1 MNTPTIKQMDT
12 RKIIRKPALLCLLM
26 CATVLLQAED
36 LIHILKRG
44 ETLYG
49 ISRQY
54 HVPADAFM
62 EYNNLDNPD
71 RLKEG
76 QKIRIPG
83 VYTVASGDTL
93 YGIARRFSV
102 PIGDLLSA
110 NKLDR
115 NSKIV
120 IGDVLYIPG
129 KASAT
134 SAPGKTAAVTAAPPP
149 VPLEDPR
156 TYKTGKLDSTV
167 IWPVEGSEIAYLSG
181 KLYGVSITADRNSEV
196 KTIASGTVLSTGPY
210 RGFGQVVFVQSKN
223 GFIYVYGGLSRMNVR
238 PGEAISFGE
247 SLGTLGADSLS
258 GKPQLYFMVYNK
270 EKPVDPAKAPRG

>member
-1 MNTPTIKQMDT
+1 MKTPTIKQMDT
-12 RKIIRKPALLCLLM
+12 RKTIRTMALPLIVM
-26 CATVLLQAED
+26 CASSLLHAED

-54 HVPADAFM
+54 NVPADAIM

-71 RLKEG
+71 RLREG

-83 VYTVASGDTL
+83 VYTVARGDTL
-93 YGIARRFSV
+93 YGIARRFSIPV
-102 PIGDLLSA
+102 EELLSA
-110 NKLDR
+110 NKLAR
-115 NSKIV
+115 NSTIR
-120 IGDVLYIPG
+120 IGDVLYLPG
-129 KASAT
+129 KS
-134 SAPGKTAAVTAAPPP
+134 SSDSKPDNPVVVTAAPT

-167 IWPVEGSEIAYLSG
+167 IWPVEASEIAYLSG

-210 RGFGQVVFVQSKN
+210 RGFGQVVFIQSKN
-223 GFIYVYGGLSRMNVR
+223 GYIYVYGGLSRMNVR
-238 PGEAISFGE
+238 SGEKISFGD

-270 EKPVDPAKAPRG
+270 DKPVDPAKAPRG

>member
-12 RKIIRKPALLCLLM
+12 TKKMRKPVLLCLFLF
-26 CATVLLQAED
+26 AAALLRAED

-54 HVPADAFM
+54 NVPADAIM
-62 EYNNLDNPD
+62 EYNDLDNPD
-71 RLKEG
+71 RLQAG

-83 VYTVASGDTL
+83 VYTVSRGDTL
-93 YGIARRFSV
+93 YGIARRFSIPV
-102 PIGDLLSA
+102 EDLLSS
-110 NKLDR
+110 NKLNR
-115 NSKIV
+115 SSTIR

-129 KASAT
+129 KASGNSSPDT
-134 SAPGKTAAVTAAPPP
+134 SAVITAAPA
-149 VPLEDPR
+149 VPLKDPR
-156 TYKTGKLDSTV
+156 TYKTKKLDTTV
-167 IWPVEGSEIAYLSG
+167 IWPVEGSEISYLSG
-181 KLYGVSITADRNSEV
+181 KIYGVSITADRNSEV

-210 RGFGQVVFVQSKN
+210 RGFGQVIFIQSKN
-223 GFIYVYGGLSRMNVR
+223 GYIYVYGGLSRMTVR
-238 PGEAISFGE
+238 PGETISFGD

-258 GKPQLYFMVYNK
+258 GKSQLYFMVYNK